1 MIKEKHLKKKYNGR
15 LHPNKGEVKKKNK
28 DIFNLT

>member
-15 LHPNKGEVKKKNK
+15 LHPNKGEVKKKIK
-28 DIFNLT
+28 IFLI